1 MLALADQG
9 VAIIMVSSE
18 LAEVLGVS
26 DRVLVMGEG
35 RLRGDF
41 INDGLS
47 QETVLAAALDQ
58 RPASG
63 NNTAH
68 KEPAA

>member
-1 MLALADQG
+1 MFELAARG

-18 LAEVLGVS
+18 LAEVIGIA

-41 INDGLS
+41 INQDLT
-47 QETVLAAALDQ
+47 QATLLAAALDQ
-58 RPASG
+58 NAIADTVKQSHP
-63 NNTAH
+63 
-68 KEPAA
+68 

>member
-1 MLALADQG
+1 M
-9 VAIIMVSSE
+9 
-18 LAEVLGVS
+18 LGVS
-26 DRVLVMGEG
+26 DRVVVMGEG

-58 RPASG
+58 RPAPAT
-63 NNTAH
+63 NTAN

>member
-1 MLALADQG
+1 MVYLGQGYLPALPG
-9 VAIIMVSSE
+9 I
-18 LAEVLGVS
+18 VLGVS

-58 RPASG
+58 RPAP
-63 NNTAH
+63 NATTAN